1 MSKVGFWL
9 KGSTGKL
16 AGTTLY
22 KGANGETIQREIVS
36 PSNPKTQAQNIQRIV
51 MSTIGAAYAMMK
63 AICDHSFEG
72 VKKGQETMSLFMSE
86 NIQKSRAA
94 IEEMQAQGVAFLNMY
109 SFVPVGMKHA
119 FAPNQYL
126 VAMGSLPR
134 VNTTWIADAASN
146 ILYPTVAALASKTTY
161 ADVINTLG
169 LKRGDQLTF
178 CTVKQGASIQECQ
191 FNYARV
197 ILDPTDPTSFLPLPL
212 DTAFL
217 DANGNVNM
225 PSVRN
230 EGNFKFLLNA
240 SGLRYWYEDI
250 YTTEEDAVAAYV
262 IVSRKEGDTWKRS
275 TTYMTYPGE
284 TANAYSMQDCLN
296 MLSSGAQHNI
306 YASADQYLNNAGE
319 GGGQA
324 AAEGEQG
331 GGSQGGGTTPS
342 TNNFA
347 ISSATVNNA
356 SITVGTAKD
365 VMCAEGET
373 TEDLNIRV
381 TFSNAG
387 DAAAVLLFKG
397 SEQIGTE
404 HAISSGS
411 VNFTAAG
418 AAIGNYTIKVKKS
431 DNSLVA
437 SGYTINVV
445 AYSEGG
451 GGYDPD
457 ENAGQD

>member
-51 MSTIGAAYAMMK
+51 MSTIGAAYSLMK

-72 VKKGQETMSLFMSE
+72 VKKGQETMTLFMSE

-94 IEEMQAQGVAFLNMY
+94 IEEMQSQGVAFLNMY

-134 VNTTWIADAASN
+134 VNTTWIADAETH
-146 ILYPTVAALASKTTY
+146 ILYPTIAALASKTTY
-161 ADVINTLG
+161 ADIINTLG

-178 CTVKQGASIQECQ
+178 CTVKQGSSIQECQ
-191 FNYARV
+191 FYYARV
-197 ILDPTDPTSFLPLPL
+197 ILDPTDPATFLPLPL

-217 DANGNVNM
+217 DANGSVNM

-230 EGNFKFLLNA
+230 EGNFKFQLNA
-240 SGLRYWYEDI
+240 SGLRFWYEDI

-275 TTYMTYPGE
+275 TTYMSYPGE
-284 TANAYSMQDCLN
+284 TANAFSMQECLDK
-296 MLSSGAQHNI
+296 LASGAQHTI

-324 AAEGEQG
+324 AGDTGGGDEG
-331 GGSQGGGTTPS
+331 GGSTPQ
-342 TNNFA
+342 TNNFN
-347 ISSATVNNA
+347 ISSATVNNE
-356 SITVGTAKD
+356 SITVGSTKE

-373 TEDLNIRV
+373 TEDLNIRL
-381 TFSNAG
+381 TFSNVG
-387 DAAAVLLFKG
+387 TAASVLLFKG

-404 HAISSGS
+404 HALSGNS

-418 AAIGNYTIKVKKS
+418 AGYGTYAIKVKNT
-431 DNSLVA
+431 DNSL
-437 SGYTINVV
+437 STTGYSINVV
-445 AYSEGG
+445 AYSAGG
-451 GGYDPD
+451 GGYNPD
-457 ENAGQD
+457 DEAGQD

>member
-36 PSNPKTQAQNIQRIV
+36 PSNPKTMAQNIQRIV
-51 MSTIGAAYAMMK
+51 MSTVGAAYSVMK

-72 VKKGQETMSLFMSE
+72 TKKGQETMSLFMSE
-86 NIQKSRAA
+86 NIQKCRAA
-94 IEEMQAQGVAFLNMY
+94 IEEMQSQGVSFVNMF

-134 VNTTWIADAASN
+134 VNTAWIEDGESH

-161 ADVINTLG
+161 ADIINTLG

-178 CTVKQGASIQECQ
+178 CTVKQGATIQEAE
-191 FNYARV
+191 FKFARV
-197 ILDPTDPTSFLPLPL
+197 ILDPTDPTTFLPLPL

-217 DANGNVNM
+217 DADGNVNK

-230 EGNFKFLLNA
+230 EGKFKFLLNA
-240 SGLRYWYEDI
+240 SGLRFWYEDI

-275 TTYMTYPGE
+275 TTYMSYPGE
-284 TANAYSMQDCLN
+284 TSSAYSMQNCLD
-296 MLSSGAQHNI
+296 MLASGAQHQI

-324 AAEGEQG
+324 AGDTGESEQG
-331 GGSQGGGTTPS
+331 GDTPAVQ
-342 TNNFA
+342 NFA
-347 ISSATVNNA
+347 ISAATVNNE
-356 SITVGTAKD
+356 SITVGSAKQ

-373 TEDLNIRV
+373 TEDLNIRL
-381 TFSNAG
+381 TFSNVG

-418 AAIGNYTIKVKKS
+418 AGYGNYAIKVKKS

-437 SGYTINVV
+437 SGYSINLV

-451 GGYDPD
+451 GGYNPD
-457 ENAGQD
+457 DEAGQD